1 MLSTTVLMT
10 IAINTISIAAGL
22 AIYYISSKLGVNE
35 RKKVIEQLTSY
46 IINFVLFIWLA
57 KIIWQFPLFISDPVA
72 VLAYPSNAQAFYLAL
87 FLILIQISYHRKKRG
102 LNIQEL
108 LFHFIPVFLS
118 ASFTYQFIDIVW
130 LNNQFAWGNFLLMM
144 FLLLLF
150 LRLRERLQ
158 QRTLIITIT
167 LCWVIGK
174 LILSNLL
181 PYTTIFGYMIHP
193 LLYIVVGMICMVL
206 FVIRRKRVS
215 L

>member
-1 MLSTTVLMT
+1 MPSTTVLMT
-10 IAINTISIAAGL
+10 IAIHTISIVAGL
-22 AIYYISSKLGVNE
+22 AIYYLSSKLGVSE

-46 IINFVLFIWLA
+46 IINFILFIWLA
-57 KIIWQFPLFISDPVA
+57 KVIWQLPLFISDPVA
-72 VLAYPSNAQAFYLAL
+72 VLAYPSNAQAFYLAI
-87 FLILIQISYHRKKRG
+87 FLILIQIGYHCKKRG
-102 LNIQEL
+102 LNIQVL
-108 LFHFIPVFLS
+108 LFHFIPVLLS
-118 ASFTYQFIDIVW
+118 ASFTYQFIDLVW

-167 LCWVIGK
+167 LCWVMGK
-174 LILSNLL
+174 LILNSLL

-193 LLYIVVGMICMVL
+193 LLYLVVGMICMVL